1 MGLDSILG
9 YLENKT
15 ILITGATGFLAMVF
29 VEKILRV
36 QPNVKKLYLLI
47 RASDAKSATQRMHD
61 EIIEKELFRVL
72 REKWGAVDF
81 DSFISEKVVALPG
94 DVTFENLGV
103 KEPSLIEELCNEIQI
118 ILNSAAT
125 TNFDERYD
133 ISLAVNTIGVLQVLG
148 FAKKCFKLEMLLHVS
163 TAYVCGERAGLLL
176 EDSSSMEQMVK
187 DMANFDFEAVE
198 KNLVKEKLKELK
210 AQDASTEIITNTMK
224 DFGIERARLYGWPN
238 TYVFTKAMGEIFLQR
253 SKGNLPVVIVRP
265 TIVTSTH
272 KEPFPGWIQGFRT
285 IDSVIAGYCKGKLSC
300 LLVDP
305 MTILDMIPV
314 DMLVNSI
321 IVAMVANANQSS
333 GNMIYHVGSSLRNP
347 LNFFQMHNFIFR
359 YFTKNPWLNKDGMPV
374 TVTKGTILTT
384 MATFR
389 MYMNIR
395 YMLPLKGLEF
405 VNKAFGQYFQDM
417 YVNHR
422 RKLELVMRLVEL
434 YEPYMLFKGIFD
446 DTNTEALWRKTREGF
461 IEVESFNF
469 DATCIDWEEYI
480 MHTHI
485 PGLLKHV
492 LLK

>member
-1 MGLDSILG
+1 MGLDCILG

-47 RASDAKSATQRMHD
+47 RASDAKLATQRMHD
-61 EIIEKELFRVL
+61 EIIGKELFRVL
-72 REKWGAVDF
+72 REKWGADF

-133 ISLAVNTIGVLQVLG
+133 ISLAVNTFGVLQVLG
-148 FAKKCFKLEMLLHVS
+148 LAKKCLKLEMLLHVS

-176 EDSSSMEQMVK
+176 EDSYSMDQM
-187 DMANFDFEAVE
+187 
-198 KNLVKEKLKELK
+198 
-210 AQDASTEIITNTMK
+210 

-305 MTILDMIPV
+305 MTILDMY
-314 DMLVNSI
+314 N
-321 IVAMVANANQSS
+321 
-333 GNMIYHVGSSLRNP
+333 G
-347 LNFFQMHNFIFR
+347 
-359 YFTKNPWLNKDGMPV
+359 K
-374 TVTKGTILTT
+374 
-384 MATFR
+384 
-389 MYMNIR
+389 
-395 YMLPLKGLEF
+395 
-405 VNKAFGQYFQDM
+405 
-417 YVNHR
+417 
-422 RKLELVMRLVEL
+422 
-434 YEPYMLFKGIFD
+434 
-446 DTNTEALWRKTREGF
+446 
-461 IEVESFNF
+461 
-469 DATCIDWEEYI
+469 
-480 MHTHI
+480 
-485 PGLLKHV
+485 
-492 LLK
+492 

>member
-1 MGLDSILG
+1 MGLDCILG

-47 RASDAKSATQRMHD
+47 RASDAKLATQRMHD
-61 EIIEKELFRVL
+61 EIIGKELFRVL
-72 REKWGAVDF
+72 REKWGADF

-133 ISLAVNTIGVLQVLG
+133 ISLAVNTFGVLQVLG
-148 FAKKCFKLEMLLHVS
+148 LAKKCLKLEMLLHVS

-176 EDSSSMEQMVK
+176 EDSYSMDQMVK
-187 DMANFDFEAVE
+187 DIANFDFEAVE

-210 AQDASTEIITNTMK
+210 AQDASKEIITNTMK

-305 MTILDMIPV
+305 MTILDMY
-314 DMLVNSI
+314 N
-321 IVAMVANANQSS
+321 
-333 GNMIYHVGSSLRNP
+333 G
-347 LNFFQMHNFIFR
+347 
-359 YFTKNPWLNKDGMPV
+359 K
-374 TVTKGTILTT
+374 
-384 MATFR
+384 
-389 MYMNIR
+389 
-395 YMLPLKGLEF
+395 
-405 VNKAFGQYFQDM
+405 
-417 YVNHR
+417 
-422 RKLELVMRLVEL
+422 
-434 YEPYMLFKGIFD
+434 
-446 DTNTEALWRKTREGF
+446 
-461 IEVESFNF
+461 
-469 DATCIDWEEYI
+469 
-480 MHTHI
+480 
-485 PGLLKHV
+485 
-492 LLK
+492 